1 MSKDHDGIDLWYL
14 LFCPECYS
22 RKYVTSLDF
31 NVYCKHCENLMV
43 YWRELADEKRNN
55 RT

>member
-14 LFCPECYS
+14 LYCPECYS

-31 NVYCKHCENLMV
+31 NIYCIHCENLMV
-43 YWRELADEKRNN
+43 YWKELAEEYIIKE
-55 RT
+55 